1 MQKKCA
7 RHVES
12 SKLMLEWLQHVLHC
26 RNNILLHSANRSR
39 SSFHIKSE
47 LFVIVEK
54 VFELA
59 KEVWIQQFFQMPGIF
74 FLAVS
79 DLRKWQGS
87 HQVYAREKNLLP
99 FFPTDS
105 FLAFLASRTHISV
118 LQLICTV
125 LWPVNRSERME
136 LVSAT
141 RLLVS
146 RVQHHTLPSIPFTH
160 LLYTGAYTN
169 HAPWE

>member
-26 RNNILLHSANRSR
+26 RNNSLHSANRSR

-74 FLAVS
+74 SLAVS

-105 FLAFLASRTHISV
+105 FLDFLASRTHISV

-125 LWPVNRSERME
+125 LWPVNRSVRME

-160 LLYTGAYTN
+160 LLHTGAYTN